1 VATLPADEREGS
13 AYCAASQSGYR
24 WVGRMLG
31 ERPGPASVP
40 AEPMSVPAGP
50 ASALARRLLAT
61 DQGARHIAR
70 LIAALLRN
78 GQATDSEPIQAAVAQ
93 LGELLAAAPPASASV
108 QAATG
113 RQ

>member
-24 WVGRMLG
+24 WVGRILG
-31 ERPGPASVP
+31 ERP
-40 AEPMSVPAGP
+40 GP